1 MTEPE
6 AKGTPDR
13 ELEMEMGVQPVDA
26 LLSSHNI
33 ANHEV
38 VAAIAGTGLTHKV
51 VAKARRGRQ
60 LTGKAQR
67 KVLAAVCAA
76 FKAREIPAPALA
88 DLFNYRGRA

>member
-1 MTEPE
+1 M
-6 AKGTPDR
+6 
-13 ELEMEMGVQPVDA
+13 EMEMGVQPIDT
-26 LLSSHNI
+26 LLTTHNI

-67 KVLAAVCAA
+67 KVLAAVCAV
-76 FKAREIPAPALA
+76 FKARELPAPVLA
-88 DLFNYRGRA
+88 DLFNYRGRV